1 MTDEDYLAFTQ
12 LDYDRE
18 RAYALVD
25 SELAD
30 SKIHGVG
37 RFVINPGTGT
47 AEFGLL
53 VEDALQHRGFGTG
66 LMHILLEQAKAL
78 GVHVLIGYVLTENEP
93 MRHLLKKL
101 NFTEQRVEGNADIV
115 LCSKEL

>member
-1 MTDEDYLAFTQ
+1 
-12 LDYDRE
+12 
-18 RAYALVD
+18 
-25 SELAD
+25 
-30 SKIHGVG
+30 
-37 RFVINPGTGT
+37 
-47 AEFGLL
+47 
-53 VEDALQHRGFGTG
+53 
-66 LMHILLEQAKAL
+66 MHILLEQAKAF